1 MIEGIAQE
9 NVKSK
14 RGGGRVKGGEKDRKK
29 ERKSWNKVTKKYRI
43 FLQN

>member
-14 RGGGRVKGGEKDRKK
+14 RGGEEWRRGKDRKK
-29 ERKSWNKVTKKYRI
+29 ERKSWKKVTKKYRI
-43 FLQN
+43 FLQK

>member
-14 RGGGRVKGGEKDRKK
+14 RGEEEWRGGKDRKK
-29 ERKSWNKVTKKYRI
+29 ERKSWKKVTKKYRI
-43 FLQN
+43 FLQK

>member
-14 RGGGRVKGGEKDRKK
+14 RGGGKSGGGEKIGRKK
-29 ERKSWNKVTKKYRI
+29 ENPGIK
-43 FLQN
+43 

>member
-14 RGGGRVKGGEKDRKK
+14 RGGGRVEGEKIGRKK
-29 ERKSWNKVTKKYRI
+29 ENPGRK
-43 FLQN
+43 

>member
-14 RGGGRVKGGEKDRKK
+14 RGGGRVEGGKDRKK
-29 ERKSWNKVTKKYRI
+29 ERKSWKKVTKKYRI
-43 FLQN
+43 FLQK

>member
-14 RGGGRVKGGEKDRKK
+14 RGGKSGGGEKIGRKK
-29 ERKSWNKVTKKYRI
+29 ENPGRK
-43 FLQN
+43 

>member
-14 RGGGRVKGGEKDRKK
+14 RGGGRVEGGEKIGRKK
-29 ERKSWNKVTKKYRI
+29 ENPGRK
-43 FLQN
+43 